1 MEKQLARTRVGGLL
15 AKPTRLVF
23 QKWNVSGR
31 EIPPRYQIQFLDS
44 PARLP
49 TGKVFNTIS
58 GSNSEI
64 TEPGMAN
71 ARLSGQ
77 NMQLWCDLED
87 SSCSLLFFL
96 TLEFFIYLLKKQQ
109 TVIHCKGLTRGEN
122 KKTVLLTVIILPVS
136 VFSLCTQLN
145 SCDRLFLIES
155 FAL

>member
-1 MEKQLARTRVGGLL
+1 MLPNFLPTPGVFMFPRHRFQHLDTICEDVVWDDEWLIIWRSSWPEQGGGLL

-96 TLEFFIYLLKKQQ
+96 TLPNGIFHI
-109 TVIHCKGLTRGEN
+109 
-122 KKTVLLTVIILPVS
+122 S
-136 VFSLCTQLN
+136 VKEAAN
-145 SCDRLFLIES
+145 SDTL
-155 FAL
+155 

>member
-1 MEKQLARTRVGGLL
+1 MVDHLEKQLARTRVGGGLL

-23 QKWNVSGR
+23 QKWNISGR

-87 SSCSLLFFL
+87 SSCSLLFF
-96 TLEFFIYLLKKQQ
+96 
-109 TVIHCKGLTRGEN
+109 
-122 KKTVLLTVIILPVS
+122 
-136 VFSLCTQLN
+136 
-145 SCDRLFLIES
+145 
-155 FAL
+155 